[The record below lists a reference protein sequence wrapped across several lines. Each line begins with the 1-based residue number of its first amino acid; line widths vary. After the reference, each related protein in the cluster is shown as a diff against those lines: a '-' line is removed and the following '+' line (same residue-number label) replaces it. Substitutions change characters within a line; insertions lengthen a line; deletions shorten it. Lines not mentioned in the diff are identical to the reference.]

1 MASWS
6 SRPLVLLAEDDPDIR
21 TLVATLLERWGYE
34 VAAASSGR
42 DALELAA
49 LRPPVLAVF
58 DVGMPPPD
66 GIELTR
72 TLRAD
77 PVLRD
82 VPVILLTAHAGDAR
96 ALAGEAA
103 GASGYVTKP
112 FRAQALRKA
121 IWSIV
126 PAAPENAA

>member
-6 SRPLVLLAEDDPDIR
+6 RRPLVLLAEDDRDIR
-21 TLVATLLERWGYE
+21 ALVGMLLERWGYE

-42 DALELAA
+42 DALEMAA
-49 LRPPVLAVF
+49 SRPPVLAIF

-66 GIELTR
+66 GIALTQAFK
-72 TLRAD
+72 AD
-77 PVLRD
+77 DALRD
-82 VPVILLTAHAGDAR
+82 IPIILLTAHANDAR
-96 ALAGEAA
+96 AHAEAA
-103 GASGYVTKP
+103 GVSAYVTKP

-126 PAAPENAA
+126 PAATEQAV

>member
-1 MASWS
+1 MTSWS
-6 SRPLVLLAEDDPDIR
+6 RRPLVLLAEDDPDIR
-21 TLVATLLERWGYE
+21 ALVGMLLERWGYE

-49 LRPPVLAVF
+49 SRPPVLAIF

-66 GIELTR
+66 GIELTQAFK
-72 TLRAD
+72 AD
-77 PVLRD
+77 AELCD
-82 VPVILLTAHAGDAR
+82 VPVILLTAHASDER
-96 ALAGEAA
+96 TLAGEAA

-126 PAAPENAA
+126 PAATEQAV